1 MKINVMNKDT
11 LYRYLFENA
20 DVRGEL
26 VQLADA
32 YQSVVNAHEYPAVLR
47 RFLGELMA
55 ATSLLTATLKFSG
68 DIAVQVQGNGPVS
81 LAVINGNN
89 HQQLRG
95 VARWEGTLADN
106 ASLKDL
112 FGDGYIVIT
121 LTPDDGERYQGVVA
135 LDKPTLA
142 ECIQEYFL
150 QSEQLPTGIWLFADG
165 ERAAGIFLQ
174 VLPSEDDHNA
184 EYEHLTTLTATIK
197 QEELLELPAEEVLH
211 RLYHE
216 EQVRLFDPIDISFK
230 CTCSRERSASAIRSI
245 DKEEIL
251 SLLAEQ
257 GQVELGCEYCNT
269 FYRFDAIDI
278 EALYANVP
286 LSDEQATKQ

>member
-1 MKINVMNKDT
+1 MNKDT

-32 YQSVVNAHEYPAVLR
+32 YQSVVNAHEYPQVLR

-95 VARWEGTLADN
+95 VARWDGELADD
-106 ASLKDL
+106 ASLGDL
-112 FGDGYIVIT
+112 FGQGYIVIT
-121 LTPDDGERYQGVVA
+121 LTPDEGERYQGVVA

-142 ECIQEYFL
+142 ECIQDYFQ

-174 VLPSEDDHNA
+174 VLPSEEDHNA

-197 QEELLELPAEEVLH
+197 QEELLQLPAEEVLH

-216 EQVRLFDPIDISFK
+216 EEVRLFDPVEVSFK
-230 CTCSRERSASAIRSI
+230 CTCSRERSAAAIRSI
-245 DKEEIL
+245 EKAEIL
-251 SLLAEQ
+251 EILAEQ
-257 GQVELGCEYCNT
+257 GQIEMGCEYCNSQ
-269 FYRFDAIDI
+269 YRFDAIDI
-278 EALYANVP
+278 EALYANGS
-286 LSDEQATKQ
+286 LTDSGTAKQ

>member
-1 MKINVMNKDT
+1 MNKDT

-32 YQSVVNAHEYPAVLR
+32 YQSVVNAHSYPAVLR

-95 VARWEGTLADN
+95 VARWDGELADD
-106 ASLKDL
+106 ASLGDL
-112 FGDGYIVIT
+112 FGQGYIVIT
-121 LTPDDGERYQGVVA
+121 LTPDEGERYQGVVA

-142 ECIQEYFL
+142 ECIQDYFQ

-174 VLPSEDDHNA
+174 VLPSEEDHNA

-197 QEELLELPAEEVLH
+197 QEELLQLPAEEVLH

-216 EQVRLFDPIDISFK
+216 EEVRLFDPVEVSFK
-230 CTCSRERSASAIRSI
+230 CTCSRERSAAAIRSI
-245 DKEEIL
+245 DKAEIL
-251 SLLAEQ
+251 EILAEQ
-257 GQVELGCEYCNT
+257 GQIEMGCEYCNSQ
-269 FYRFDAIDI
+269 YRFDAIDI
-278 EALYANVP
+278 EALYANGS
-286 LSDEQATKQ
+286 LTDSGTAKQ

>member
-1 MKINVMNKDT
+1 MNKDT

-32 YQSVVNAHEYPAVLR
+32 YQSVVNAHEYPQVLR

-95 VARWEGTLADN
+95 VARWDGELADD
-106 ASLKDL
+106 ASLGDL
-112 FGDGYIVIT
+112 FGQGYIVIT
-121 LTPDDGERYQGVVA
+121 LTPDEGERYQGVVA

-142 ECIQEYFL
+142 ECIQDYFQ

-174 VLPSEDDHNA
+174 VLPSEEDHNA

-197 QEELLELPAEEVLH
+197 QEELLQLPAEEVLH

-216 EQVRLFDPIDISFK
+216 EEVRLFDPVEVSFK
-230 CTCSRERSASAIRSI
+230 CTCSRERSAAAIRSI
-245 DKEEIL
+245 EKTEIL
-251 SLLAEQ
+251 EIMAEQ
-257 GQVELGCEYCNT
+257 GQIEMGCEYCNSQ
-269 FYRFDAIDI
+269 YRFDAIDI
-278 EALYANVP
+278 EALYANGS
-286 LSDEQATKQ
+286 LTDSGTAKQ

>member
-95 VARWEGTLADN
+95 VARWEGTLDRK
-106 ASLKDL
+106 S
-112 FGDGYIVIT
+112 
-121 LTPDDGERYQGVVA
+121 VV
-135 LDKPTLA
+135 
-142 ECIQEYFL
+142 
-150 QSEQLPTGIWLFADG
+150 
-165 ERAAGIFLQ
+165 
-174 VLPSEDDHNA
+174 
-184 EYEHLTTLTATIK
+184 
-197 QEELLELPAEEVLH
+197 
-211 RLYHE
+211 
-216 EQVRLFDPIDISFK
+216 
-230 CTCSRERSASAIRSI
+230 
-245 DKEEIL
+245 
-251 SLLAEQ
+251 
-257 GQVELGCEYCNT
+257 
-269 FYRFDAIDI
+269 
-278 EALYANVP
+278 
-286 LSDEQATKQ
+286 

>member
-1 MKINVMNKDT
+1 MNKDT

-32 YQSVVNAHEYPAVLR
+32 YQSVVNAHSYPAVLR

-95 VARWEGTLADN
+95 VARWDGELTDD
-106 ASLKDL
+106 ASLGDL
-112 FGDGYIVIT
+112 FGQGYIVIT
-121 LTPDDGERYQGVVA
+121 LTPDEGERYQGVVA

-142 ECIQEYFL
+142 ECIQDYFQ

-174 VLPSEDDHNA
+174 VLPSEEDHNA
-184 EYEHLTTLTATIK
+184 EYDHLTTLTATIK
-197 QEELLELPAEEVLH
+197 QEELLQLPAEEVLH

-216 EQVRLFDPIDISFK
+216 EEVRLFDPVEVSFK
-230 CTCSRERSASAIRSI
+230 CTCSRERSAAAIRSI
-245 DKEEIL
+245 EKAEIL
-251 SLLAEQ
+251 EILAEQ
-257 GQVELGCEYCNT
+257 GQIEMGCEYCNSQ
-269 FYRFDAIDI
+269 YRFDAIDI
-278 EALYANVP
+278 EALYANGS
-286 LSDEQATKQ
+286 LTDSGTAKQ